1 MKKGKGNRTM
11 KRAGKR
17 TRRYLAVLLAAVLF
31 VNLFVTTGVSA
42 KTQSGTWVQAKGG
55 KWWFKYEDGTWPAD
69 SWLKYNNRWY
79 HFDKNGWMQTGWIK
93 DGTDWYYLNKSG
105 AMRTGWVKYAKKWY
119 YMNKSGKLHT
129 GWLKCQDQW
138 YYFGD
143 DGAMM
148 TGTITVKGKTYVMGA
163 DGAFISEGKKP
174 TKYADA
180 LTDSG
185 FRMLQKVYAK
195 KASHN
200 QNVLLS
206 PTSAHFAL
214 GMAAAGSDEGTKTQ
228 KELMEALLPGCNA
241 KPEDLNAEMAAMS
254 ERMSNT
260 KCPEQVS
267 WNVANSVWSKT
278 GDTVKLKDSY
288 LETLKES
295 YSAEVHYAPFDE
307 TTVDEVN
314 DWVKENT
321 RERIPKILNDLSED
335 TVALLINALA
345 FDGQWAETVDDS
357 RVQDGTFTNADGTTS
372 TVQMMSTHED
382 RAILLNGGVGV
393 IKPYLGGDYSF
404 VAILPKEGQTAEDYL
419 KAVVKSGDSFAE
431 AYLNADRTRGVN
443 AQIPEFKT
451 EYGILLNDTLKA
463 MGVKDAFSP
472 DRASFRTMIT
482 DESDPI
488 YITKV
493 IQKSMIKVDRKGT
506 EAAAA
511 TVVVFDKATAV
522 LTEEEPYS
530 VILDRPFV
538 YAIVDNATGVPIFL
552 GIQNSMPDAE

>member
-17 TRRYLAVLLAAVLF
+17 IRRYLAVLLAAVLF

-119 YMNKSGKLHT
+119 YLNKSGKLHT

-148 TGTITVKGKTYVMGA
+148 TGTITVKGKTYIMGA
-163 DGAFISEGKKP
+163 DGAYISEGKKP

-206 PTSAHFAL
+206 PTSAQFAL

-228 KELMEALLPGCNA
+228 KELMEAGLQ
-241 KPEDLNAEMAAMS
+241 
-254 ERMSNT
+254 R
-260 KCPEQVS
+260 
-267 WNVANSVWSKT
+267 
-278 GDTVKLKDSY
+278 
-288 LETLKES
+288 
-295 YSAEVHYAPFDE
+295 
-307 TTVDEVN
+307 
-314 DWVKENT
+314 
-321 RERIPKILNDLSED
+321 
-335 TVALLINALA
+335 
-345 FDGQWAETVDDS
+345 
-357 RVQDGTFTNADGTTS
+357 
-372 TVQMMSTHED
+372 
-382 RAILLNGGVGV
+382 
-393 IKPYLGGDYSF
+393 
-404 VAILPKEGQTAEDYL
+404 
-419 KAVVKSGDSFAE
+419 
-431 AYLNADRTRGVN
+431 
-443 AQIPEFKT
+443 
-451 EYGILLNDTLKA
+451 
-463 MGVKDAFSP
+463 
-472 DRASFRTMIT
+472 
-482 DESDPI
+482 
-488 YITKV
+488 
-493 IQKSMIKVDRKGT
+493 
-506 EAAAA
+506 
-511 TVVVFDKATAV
+511 
-522 LTEEEPYS
+522 
-530 VILDRPFV
+530 
-538 YAIVDNATGVPIFL
+538 
-552 GIQNSMPDAE
+552 